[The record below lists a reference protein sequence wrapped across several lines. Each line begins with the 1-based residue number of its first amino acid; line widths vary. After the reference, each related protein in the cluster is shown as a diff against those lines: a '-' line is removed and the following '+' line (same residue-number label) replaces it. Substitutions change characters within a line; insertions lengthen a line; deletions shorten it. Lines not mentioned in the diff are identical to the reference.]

1 MSSLFDATKTF
12 GYTENGALTHT
23 TSGSALVDLFSR
35 GGAMRGRQEEFLDLF
50 MKAYSEDK
58 VKALQILLYLRDCRS
73 GQGEKAVF
81 RNTLQALKEDLDG
94 QALLEAVDEYG
105 CYKDLFEILTPQ
117 EAAKV
122 IGPVIAQH
130 KDTKT
135 YSLLE
140 KWMPSVTGA
149 RASYGKSL
157 AKCLGMKEKE
167 YRKYLSEARAQ
178 LKVTEP
184 LLCSNRWSEVDYP
197 KVTSGVQAKY
207 GDAFMRHDG
216 DRYREYLKSVREGKA
231 KINASVLY
239 PYQIYD
245 LALEKAPNAEEL
257 WNALPDYTDGR
268 NALVV
273 ADVSG
278 SMTWGMANSVPPIT
292 VSVSL
297 ALYFAERNKGLF
309 HGEFITFSDYPKFHK
324 IMGDTL
330 YERMDNICNADWG
343 GSTNLQAVFELILNA
358 AVDNSVPV
366 SEMPSAIYII
376 SDMEFNWCTRGT
388 NLDGIKAKYTQA
400 GYPMPKIVFWNV
412 NSRQANVAA
421 SSKDCNIALV
431 SGCSPSVFKLA
442 LSENVNPMK
451 FMEDAIGP
459 YREMASRLLKA

>member
-1 MSSLFDATKTF
+1 
-12 GYTENGALTHT
+12 
-23 TSGSALVDLFSR
+23 
-35 GGAMRGRQEEFLDLF
+35 MRGSQEEFLDLF
-50 MKAYSEDK
+50 RKAYAQDK
-58 VKALQILLYLRDCRS
+58 VKALQVLLYLRDCRS

-81 RNTLQALKEDLDG
+81 RNTLHALKDDLDSQALFD
-94 QALLEAVDEYG
+94 AVDEYG

-122 IGPVIAQH
+122 IGPVVAQH
-130 KDTKT
+130 KDTKK

-157 AKCLGMKEKE
+157 AKCLGMKEKV

-197 KVTSGVQAKY
+197 KVTSGAQAKY
-207 GDAFMRHDG
+207 GSAFLKHDG
-216 DRYREYLKSVREGKA
+216 DRYKEYLDSVRKGKA

-239 PYQIYD
+239 PYQVYN
-245 LALEKAPNAEEL
+245 LAINKAPNAEEL

-278 SMTWGMANSVPPIT
+278 SMTMSVASSVTPIT

-309 HGEFITFSDYPKFHK
+309 HGEFITFSSQPKFHK
-324 IMGDTL
+324 IKGDTL
-330 YERMDNICNADWG
+330 YEKMNDIFSADWG
-343 GSTNLQAVFELILNA
+343 GSTNLQAVFQLILKA
-358 AVDNSVPV
+358 AVSNSIPV
-366 SEMPSAIYII
+366 EEMPAAIYII
-376 SDMEFNWCTRGT
+376 SDMEFNCCVSGT
-388 NLDGIKAKYTQA
+388 NLDGIKAKYAQA

-412 NSRQANVAA
+412 NSHQANVAA
-421 SSKDCNIALV
+421 SSDESDVALV

-442 LSENVNPMK
+442 LSDNLSPET
-451 FMEDAIGP
+451 FMEQTVAP
-459 YREMASRLLKA
+459 YKDMASRLLKA